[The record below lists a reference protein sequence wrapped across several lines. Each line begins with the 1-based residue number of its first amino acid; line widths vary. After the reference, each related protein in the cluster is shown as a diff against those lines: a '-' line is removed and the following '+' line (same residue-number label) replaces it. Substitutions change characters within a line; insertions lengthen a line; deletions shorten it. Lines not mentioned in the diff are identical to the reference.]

1 MNEIPVGVIERIRN
15 ECIATD
21 SEPTPQIITKY
32 LRESGVLLTQS
43 ALLVA
48 LNQVAAQLSGLGPL
62 EDLLR
67 IPRLTDIVV
76 NGPKDVWIITDNKFE
91 RAFVEFEDE
100 QSVRLFAVRLAS
112 TANRRL
118 DEASPFV
125 DARLPSGIRLHAILP
140 PLASSGTSISLR
152 LPAKKSLSLNE
163 FIKYES
169 ISVAG
174 AKLLEYVVD
183 AQLSFLI
190 CGGTGSGKTTVL
202 SALLSMVDA
211 AKRIVVI
218 EDSSELQP
226 SHPHV
231 VTLQAKLANVEG
243 VGAITMRTLIRQ
255 ALRMRPDRIVVGEV
269 RGEEIVDL
277 LVALNTGHEGGC
289 GTIHANSALTVP
301 ARIESLGLMAGL
313 PSSAIHAQIASGL
326 DVVLELHYRNGHRI
340 IDSIYVVER
349 NQHRQA
355 ECHLA
360 AKLHPDFVAGEYFHK
375 LRDLLASRLGH
386 DFDEV
391 AAA

>member
-21 SEPTPQIITKY
+21 SEPTPQLITKH

-43 ALLVA
+43 ALLIA

-67 IPRLTDIVV
+67 IPKLTDIVV

-112 TANRRL
+112 TAHRRL

-140 PLASSGTSISLR
+140 PLATSGTSISLR
-152 LPAKKSLSLNE
+152 LPAKKAMTLNE
-163 FIKYES
+163 FITCDS
-169 ISVAG
+169 ISETG
-174 AKLLEYVVD
+174 ARLLENVVA

-202 SALLSMVDA
+202 SALLSKVEHS
-211 AKRIVVI
+211 KRIVII

-226 SHPHV
+226 IHPHV
-231 VTLQAKLANVEG
+231 VTLQSKLANVEG

-326 DVVLELHYRNGHRI
+326 DVVLELHYRNGQRI
-340 IDSIYVVER
+340 IDSIYVIER
-349 NQHRQA
+349 NKHRQA

-360 AKLHPDFVAGEYFHK
+360 ARLHPEFVIGEHFGQ
-375 LRDLLASRLGH
+375 LQELLTSRLGS
-386 DFDEV
+386 DFDQVV
-391 AAA
+391 AA